1 MSENGFNEIATLECL
16 NRPYDVRT
24 VVMSMPDLGYGPG
37 HYFWSGEAKL
47 SKPTI
52 GHVEV
57 GDAQEKKP
65 DSAKIGSNADG
76 QLSSD
81 GETKTEADDVDV
93 EQATDGNVDSNE
105 YRRARRKTEN
115 ASYVC
120 KSGMASLNMN
130 GHTGFLT
137 FATLYA

>member
-1 MSENGFNEIATLECL
+1 MSENGFNEITTLECL

-37 HYFWSGEAKL
+37 RYWSGEAKL
-47 SKPTI
+47 SAPTI

-57 GDAQEKKP
+57 SDAQEKKL
-65 DSAKIGSNADG
+65 DSVKVGSSTAG
-76 QLSSD
+76 QQLSSD
-81 GETKTEADDVDV
+81 SESKTEADDVDIR
-93 EQATDGNVDSNE
+93 QAVDSNE
-105 YRRARRKTEN
+105 CGRAKMKTAK

-120 KSGMASLNMN
+120 KSGMASLSMT

-137 FATLYA
+137 FATLYP